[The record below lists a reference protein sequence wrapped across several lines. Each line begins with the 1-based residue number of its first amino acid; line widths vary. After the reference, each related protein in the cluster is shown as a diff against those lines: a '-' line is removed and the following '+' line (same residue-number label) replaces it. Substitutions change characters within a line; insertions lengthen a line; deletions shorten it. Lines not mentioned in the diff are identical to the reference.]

1 MLVHLILNLSDKRH
15 LYCSCFGWVQKW
27 LKFEFNSNLN
37 YFYAFKNVQTN
48 LFKYFINPGLH
59 IYLYLCE
66 FPSQNPWP
74 FQSWRCLIILGR
86 IKEGKEGL
94 NPIRSPAGPFF
105 PRPSRAERPPAPSLT
120 ASPSSRVQQQQRREQ
135 EAHGRRGHRLPAPL

>member
-15 LYCSCFGWVQKW
+15 LFWSCFGWVKKW
-27 LKFEFNSNLN
+27 LKFEFYSNLN
-37 YFYAFKNVQTN
+37 YFYTFKNGQNN
-48 LFKYFINPGLH
+48 LFKYCINPRLH

-86 IKEGKEGL
+86 IKERMEGL
-94 NPIRSPAGPFF
+94 NSICSPPGPFF
-105 PRPSRAERPPAPSLT
+105 PRPSRAEWPPSPSLM
-120 ASPSSRVQQQQRREQ
+120 ASPSSRVQQQQRREK
-135 EAHGRRGHRLPAPL
+135 EAHGRRG